1 MSFMYCEKN
10 YVTQIVENMLRQRNT
25 LFVNAPLLQVQM
37 SLSIRVDL
45 LWILFLRSS
54 LHKFILSSQAF
65 LRSGRLLKDTKRG
78 LPFASVTRWPDD

>member
-45 LWILFLRSS
+45 L
-54 LHKFILSSQAF
+54 
-65 LRSGRLLKDTKRG
+65 
-78 LPFASVTRWPDD
+78 

>member
-45 LWILFLRSS
+45 LFLRSS
-54 LHKFILSSQAF
+54 LHNFILSSQAF

-78 LPFASVTRWPDD
+78 LPFASVTR